1 MDDEIDV
8 VVDWEEEED
17 DDALLEVVVEVTCE
31 ELEVDVVEVWDEE
44 PPGERR
50 K

>member
-8 VVDWEEEED
+8 VVEWDEED
-17 DDALLEVVVEVTCE
+17 DDGLLEVVVEVTCE